1 MIEFK
6 SLAVM
11 ASWAAAWRAA
21 PKRLPHI
28 SDHMLRDI
36 GFTRA
41 CVADS
46 RRGRSPV
53 LPFGPFGLPIEF

>member
-1 MIEFK
+1 MVEFVG
-6 SLAVM
+6 LAV
-11 ASWAAAWRAA
+11 AVSWAAAWRRASK
-21 PKRLPHI
+21 PLPYI

-46 RRGRSPV
+46 HRGRSPV